1 MFAIGSLF
9 FIRSWTLGVRCS
21 MFNLFNVGR
30 SSFKPTPYGI
40 NATCECLQNNLAL
53 MHPIPGSKAV
63 SISYTGCHKY
73 VPYWTLSTTRRR
85 HNKLPLSE
93 RYFDK
98 RSRRQ
103 EEMNLLKRNVI
114 ILGGLNRGTLRIRS
128 RCTTCRSIPGAGI
141 PSAKELN
148 ISCNYFGGIP
158 FVAIP
163 VFP

>member
-98 RSRRQ
+98 RSRQIRLESAKNTGSGRSVSAGIQ
-103 EEMNLLKRNVI
+103 KI
-114 ILGGLNRGTLRIRS
+114 KLGADVDFMTH
-128 RCTTCRSIPGAGI
+128 GAGQLKI
-141 PSAKELN
+141 L
-148 ISCNYFGGIP
+148 
-158 FVAIP
+158 
-163 VFP
+163 